1 MASLPFDD
9 ANMPL
14 FTVGQVAEMLEVQQA
29 FLRRLDEFRVVR
41 PSRSAGGQRRY
52 TRNEIVV
59 VRYVVELMDDGLTLS
74 AIRRV
79 LQLEA
84 RVRELEAE
92 RDALRAALA
101 QAEVRREASAAVTVA
116 RPRLVGRQR
125 LLVGSGE
132 RGHGRVGVVARATHE
147 YLRADG
153 VQRGEHVAE
162 LVIARQLE
170 YDVAR
175 QLGLGPGAGRQPD
188 GADLLARQ
196 HLVQPCP
203 APRIVGEVDPD
214 PPHGHALALQV

>member
-1 MASLPFDD
+1 MAPSPLDD
-9 ANMPL
+9 ENMPL

-52 TRNEIVV
+52 TRNEMVV

-101 QAEVRREASAAVTVA
+101 QLRS
-116 RPRLVGRQR
+116 
-125 LLVGSGE
+125 
-132 RGHGRVGVVARATHE
+132 RG
-147 YLRADG
+147 
-153 VQRGEHVAE
+153 
-162 LVIARQLE
+162 
-170 YDVAR
+170 
-175 QLGLGPGAGRQPD
+175 
-188 GADLLARQ
+188 
-196 HLVQPCP
+196 
-203 APRIVGEVDPD
+203 
-214 PPHGHALALQV
+214 